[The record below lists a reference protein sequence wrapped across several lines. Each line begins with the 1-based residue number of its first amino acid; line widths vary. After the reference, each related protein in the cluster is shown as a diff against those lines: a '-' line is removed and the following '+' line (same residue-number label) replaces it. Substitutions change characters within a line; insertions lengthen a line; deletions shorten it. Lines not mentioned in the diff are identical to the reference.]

1 MEFKASQAM
10 SVGLEQELQLL
21 DASSLDLAN
30 GILPLMELYPDS
42 PYVKPEFIQN
52 TVEVTSKVCHTLRE
66 LEDHLRA
73 VVSDVRSRC
82 QELGMALCGAGS
94 HPFCKRL
101 AIITPLPRYVQIGES
116 AGYLGR
122 TQITFATHVHIGMSS
137 GEAAI
142 AAMRD
147 LKPYLPLL
155 LALSASSPFWRGYD
169 TGYVSYRHRILA
181 ATRSYGTPPSFQS
194 WKEFSDFF
202 VTTRQAGV
210 FDTIN
215 DIHWDIRPRPHLGTL
230 EVRVMDAQSS
240 VSEAI
245 ALAGFVRA
253 LIVYLER
260 TRGTKRPRQLP
271 QPLPWWSEKE
281 NNFQASRLGL
291 GASYVK
297 DEHGSV
303 VRLADL
309 FHAVCGAVA
318 GIAEELGQSA
328 YLERLVKSVASGL
341 SHIRQRR
348 VFEQSG
354 SLKQVVSTLAEALEH

>member
-137 GEAAI
+137 GEAAYRPAPRSGVAMTRDMFPI
-142 AAMRD
+142 ATESWQRHEVTAR
-147 LKPYLPLL
+147 
-155 LALSASSPFWRGYD
+155 
-169 TGYVSYRHRILA
+169 RHR
-181 ATRSYGTPPSFQS
+181 F
-194 WKEFSDFF
+194 K
-202 VTTRQAGV
+202 AGKN
-210 FDTIN
+210 F
-215 DIHWDIRPRPHLGTL
+215 
-230 EVRVMDAQSS
+230 
-240 VSEAI
+240 
-245 ALAGFVRA
+245 
-253 LIVYLER
+253 LI
-260 TRGTKRPRQLP
+260 
-271 QPLPWWSEKE
+271 
-281 NNFQASRLGL
+281 
-291 GASYVK
+291 
-297 DEHGSV
+297 
-303 VRLADL
+303 
-309 FHAVCGAVA
+309 
-318 GIAEELGQSA
+318 
-328 YLERLVKSVASGL
+328 
-341 SHIRQRR
+341 
-348 VFEQSG
+348 
-354 SLKQVVSTLAEALEH
+354 SL